1 MRTNVDD
8 FISELD
14 GGMFAQKLG
23 QALSDVAAGT
33 IDHGK
38 GRKKGK
44 ITIELDVQQI
54 GESHQVQ
61 IGHTLKVSR
70 PTLRGK
76 ATEEDTTTTPMYVGK
91 GGKMTIAPDAQMD
104 FLKTPAKEEH

>member
-1 MRTNVDD
+1 MRTNVED
-8 FISELD
+8 FITELD
-14 GGMFAQKLG
+14 GGVFVEKLG

-44 ITIELDVQQI
+44 LVLELDIQQI

-61 IGHTLKVSR
+61 ISHTLKVSR

-104 FLKTPAKEEH
+104 FLKTHATEEQ

>member
-1 MRTNVDD
+1 MRTNVED

-14 GGMFAQKLG
+14 GGLFVEKLG

-44 ITIELDVQQI
+44 LVLELDIQQI

-61 IGHTLKVSR
+61 ISHTLKVSR

-104 FLKTPAKEEH
+104 FLKTQATEEQ

>member
-1 MRTNVDD
+1 MSTNVES
-8 FISELD
+8 FISDLD
-14 GGMFAQKLG
+14 GGVFVQKLS

-33 IDHGK
+33 IDYGK
-38 GRKKGK
+38 GKKKGK
-44 ITIELDVQQI
+44 IIVELDVQQI

-76 ATEEDTTTTPMYVGK
+76 ATEEDTTTTPMYVGR
-91 GGKMTIAPDAQMD
+91 GGKMTIAPDAQID
-104 FLKTPAKEEH
+104 FLKTPTAEEQ

>member
-1 MRTNVDD
+1 MRTNVED

-14 GGMFAQKLG
+14 GGVFVEKLG

-44 ITIELDVQQI
+44 VVLELDIQQI

-61 IGHTLKVSR
+61 ISHTLKVSR

-76 ATEEDTTTTPMYVGK
+76 ATEEDTTTTPMYVGR

-104 FLKTPAKEEH
+104 FLKTHATEEQ

>member
-1 MRTNVDD
+1 MRTNVED

-14 GGMFAQKLG
+14 GGVFVKKLG
-23 QALSDVAAGT
+23 QALSDVATGT

-44 ITIELDVQQI
+44 LVLELDIQQI

-61 IGHTLKVSR
+61 ISHTLKVSR

-104 FLKTPAKEEH
+104 FLKTHATEEQ

>member
-14 GGMFAQKLG
+14 GGVFAQKLG

-38 GRKKGK
+38 GRGNF
-44 ITIELDVQQI
+44 
-54 GESHQVQ
+54 S
-61 IGHTLKVSR
+61 
-70 PTLRGK
+70 
-76 ATEEDTTTTPMYVGK
+76 A
-91 GGKMTIAPDAQMD
+91 
-104 FLKTPAKEEH
+104 

>member
-1 MRTNVDD
+1 MRTNVED

-14 GGMFAQKLG
+14 GGVFVEKLG

-44 ITIELDVQQI
+44 VVLELDIQQI

-61 IGHTLKVSR
+61 ISHTLKVSR

-91 GGKMTIAPDAQMD
+91 GGKMTIAPDAQLD
-104 FLKTPAKEEH
+104 WVKTPATEEQ

>member
-1 MRTNVDD
+1 MRTNVED

-14 GGMFAQKLG
+14 GGLFVEKLG

-44 ITIELDVQQI
+44 LVLELDIQQI

-61 IGHTLKVSR
+61 ISHTLKVSR

-104 FLKTPAKEEH
+104 FLKTHATEEQ